1 MPICALC
8 GSDNA
13 AGARFCRNCAAPL
26 ARYKAGAADYEWLAA
41 MLTSGDLAP
50 DPAGDQARHS
60 AHPHPGAEEEAMDQP
75 APILFAGRYELPPA
89 PADGPLVVVDTAPWR
104 RCWAC
109 GSTAN
114 EPEEAFCID
123 CGAALEPRSYPAVL
137 APADAPVGPA
147 LVPAVDDE
155 RARALLPEIWDQVE
169 EGGRVLT
176 VLNDSGRASLAT
188 PLDETAALAVGLG
201 LARLLVSLHARG
213 LALGPVAAADL
224 EPLPGGGARL
234 RNAPHLRLIAPD
246 DAAAIQADL
255 LALADVLERLTAT
268 PRTTLRLSEE
278 QAEAA
283 GQELPLVAVL
293 RQVRTGAFADA
304 AGLATTLEQ
313 LLAERTRPVPLRQ
326 VVGAHTDTGIVREH
340 NEDSLF
346 TLQLTLINNNRPEIW
361 GVYIVADG
369 MGGHAAG
376 EVASGLAVRAAAD
389 LFLGEYLARAVQ
401 PDAAFSEEEAVTFVR
416 RAVQRANEAVIAE
429 GRDQANDMGTT
440 FTMALVAGDRAI
452 VANVGDSRTYLFR
465 DGRLRR
471 ISKDHS
477 LVQRL
482 VDLGQITEDDIYTHP
497 QRNAV
502 LRSLGDR
509 SEIEIDVFSERLRP
523 GDALLLCSDGQWEM
537 TRDPEMERLLAREEP
552 PQAVCEALVA
562 AANQA
567 GGDDNIAV
575 ILVRFE

>member
-13 AGARFCRNCAAPL
+13 ADARFCRNCAAPL
-26 ARYKAGAADYEWLAA
+26 PRYKSSTADNEWLAA
-41 MLTSGDLAP
+41 SLSSVDFPA
-50 DPAGDQARHS
+50 DPARSAQPRHD
-60 AHPHPGAEEEAMDQP
+60 HHPGTEEKPMHQP

-89 PADGPLVVVDTAPWR
+89 AADGPLVVVDTAPWR

-114 EPEEAFCID
+114 EPDEAFCID
-123 CGAALEPRSYPAVL
+123 CGAALERRPYPAVL
-137 APADAPVGPA
+137 TPADAPSGPA
-147 LVPAVDDE
+147 LVTAIDDE
-155 RARALLPEIWDQVE
+155 HVRALLPEIWDQVE

-176 VLNDSGRASLAT
+176 VLNDSGRAPLST
-188 PLDETAALAVGLG
+188 SLDETAALALGLA
-201 LARLLVSLHARG
+201 LARLLESLHARG
-213 LALGPVAAADL
+213 LALGPVAPADL
-224 EPLPGGGARL
+224 EPVPGGAARL
-234 RNAPHLRLIAPD
+234 RTAPHLRPIAPD
-246 DAAAIQADL
+246 DAAAVQTDL
-255 LALADVLERLTAT
+255 LALADLLERLTAT
-268 PRTTLRLSEE
+268 PRATLRLSEE
-278 QAEAA
+278 AAEAA
-283 GQELPLVAVL
+283 AYELPLVDVL
-293 RQVRTGAFADA
+293 RQVRIGAFADA
-304 AGLATTLEQ
+304 AGLVATLEH
-313 LLAERTRPVPLRQ
+313 LLAQRTRPLPLRQ

-346 TLQLTLINNNRPEIW
+346 ALQLTLINNNQPEIW

-401 PDAAFSEEEAVTFVR
+401 PDVTFSEEEAVAFVR

-429 GRDQANDMGTT
+429 SRRQANDMGTT
-440 FTMALVAGDRAI
+440 FTMALVAGDRVI
-452 VANVGDSRTYLFR
+452 IGNVGDSRTYLFR

-471 ISKDHS
+471 ITRDHS

-482 VDLGQITEDDIYTHP
+482 VDLGQIAQDDIYSHP

-509 SEIEIDVFSERLRP
+509 SEIEIDVFTERLRP

-537 TRDPEMERLLAREEP
+537 TRDPDMERLLAREES

-567 GGDDNIAV
+567 GGEDNIAV